1 MDEYTQLRSLLLHD
15 DQQRLAN
22 LEQQLGNSEA
32 LSQSIA
38 AVLPT
43 ALQHADTA
51 PLQAALH
58 QPVENCVKA
67 AMQKNPQS
75 FVRPLLPAMVA
86 PVRTV
91 VAEALRSIRE
101 YLNLQQQQLTGL
113 DEKSAAL
120 THQLTEL
127 NDRLLPLEETLIRF
141 GELEQRLNDTEH
153 RTRDLADIL
162 PNAIRQVTQQAN
174 MQLPTQQIKVEE
186 LADSL
191 KIPVEQCLKQ
201 SVNDDAQT
209 LADALFPVMGPAI
222 RKSINESMKAMVEKI
237 NVAVEQSISPQAV
250 AWRIE
255 SIRHGVPYSQIVM
268 KNTLVYRVEQVFL
281 IHRQTGLLVQHV
293 SREESEVSDSD
304 AVSAMLTAIQDFI
317 RDSFSSNKN
326 DELERA
332 EVGEYTVW
340 LERSPFAVLACVVRG
355 IAPYEYKTTMRI
367 TLEAVH
373 ARYGFLLENF
383 EGDSAPLEPCR
394 PLLQQALQVEIKKK
408 DKTEQPQNRYFSK
421 TFIAILVLLG
431 CGLAGWYYWRWQQ
444 AQQFNAYLDMLHHS
458 AGITVL
464 ESKIEGDH
472 ILLRGLRD
480 PLAPDPVQLAQQ
492 YNLSAEQVSSQ
503 WAFYQDLSPEFVL
516 KRLTAALNPPANVKF
531 NLNNGILQAVGHADR
546 VWIEQLRH
554 TVLLMAGLTKLDDS
568 QLLDNN
574 AYLEKTRTQFEAFLL
589 TLKATQG
596 IVVVSSEVKNGHRE
610 ITGLRDPIAEDP
622 AKWLPDFQ
630 LEDIAMN
637 WTPYQDL
644 TPSFV
649 EKRARLRLAVP
660 DSVQLSVKEGRM
672 TVQGYAPKA
681 WIEHVQTAWQGIAG
695 VEQADF
701 SQLLERDA
709 YLMAYAQ
716 RELLP
721 PKSLKLEVNEGVL
734 NFDGWVEDA
743 AFAKMQQQVKR
754 LEGFESIK
762 SQNLLSREKFRQ
774 LTTQRLEKIM
784 VYFNQDA
791 GFSEYQENNLRGI
804 LDLWQQLLQ
813 VTHTPPRLQLI
824 GHTDGIGTQEQ
835 NRRLSIQR
843 AEAVYRWLINQG
855 IAEGQLEPAYSG
867 NIPFGETS
875 ANLKERRVSFKVLF

>member
-1 MDEYTQLRSLLLHD
+1 
-15 DQQRLAN
+15 
-22 LEQQLGNSEA
+22 
-32 LSQSIA
+32 
-38 AVLPT
+38 
-43 ALQHADTA
+43 
-51 PLQAALH
+51 
-58 QPVENCVKA
+58 
-67 AMQKNPQS
+67 MQKNPQS

-120 THQLTEL
+120 TQQLTEL
-127 NDRLLPLEETLIRF
+127 NHRLLPLEETLIRF
-141 GELEQRLNDTEH
+141 SELEQRLNDTEH

-162 PNAIRQVTQQAN
+162 PNAIRQVTQQTN
-174 MQLPTQQIKVEE
+174 MQLSTQQMKAEA

-201 SVNDDAQT
+201 SVSEDAQT

-250 AWRIE
+250 VWRIE

-293 SREESEVSDSD
+293 SREESEVTDSD

-394 PLLQQALQVEIKKK
+394 SLLQQALQVEIKKK
-408 DKTEQPQNRYFSK
+408 DKEHNNLSRYFSR
-421 TFIAILVLLG
+421 TFIVVLVLLG
-431 CGLAGWYYWRWQQ
+431 CGLAAWNYWRWQQ
-444 AQQFNAYLDMLHHS
+444 AQQFNSYLAMLHHS
-458 AGITVL
+458 TGITIL

-472 ILLRGLRD
+472 IVLRGLRD

-531 NLNNGILQAVGHADR
+531 NLNNGILKATGHADR
-546 VWIEQLRH
+546 IWIDQLKR

-574 AYLEKTRTQFEAFLL
+574 AYLEKTREQFEVFLL

-596 IVVVSSEVKNGHRE
+596 IVVVSSEVINGHRE

-622 AKWLPDFQ
+622 AKWLPNFQ

-660 DSVQLSVKEGRM
+660 ETVQLTVKEGRM
-672 TVQGYAPKA
+672 TVQGFAPKA

-695 VEQADF
+695 IEQADF
-701 SQLLERDA
+701 SQLLERDT
-709 YLMAYAQ
+709 YLLAYAQ
-716 RELLP
+716 RELSP
-721 PKSLKLEVNEGVL
+721 PKSLKLEVKEGIL

-743 AFAKMQQQVKR
+743 AFAKMQQAVKR
-754 LEGFESIK
+754 LQGFESIK
-762 SQNLLSREKFRQ
+762 SQNLLSRDKFRQ
-774 LTTQRLEKIM
+774 LTVQRLEKVM

-791 GFSEYQENNLRGI
+791 GFNEHQENNLRGV
-804 LDLWQQLLQ
+804 LDLWQGLL
-813 VTHTPPRLQLI
+813 TLTPTPPHLQLI

-843 AEAVYRWLINQG
+843 AEAVYRWLVNQG
-855 IAEGQLEPAYSG
+855 VAEVQLELAYPS
-867 NIPFGETS
+867 NIPFGETT
-875 ANLKERRVSFKVLF
+875 ANFKERRVSFKVLF

>member
-43 ALQHADTA
+43 ALQNADTA
-51 PLQAALH
+51 PLQSALQ
-58 QPVENCVKA
+58 QPVETCVKA

-113 DEKSAAL
+113 DDKSAEL
-120 THQLTEL
+120 TQQLTEL
-127 NDRLLPLEETLIRF
+127 NNRLLPLEETLIRF
-141 GELEQRLNDTEH
+141 SELEQRLNDTEH

-174 MQLPTQQIKVEE
+174 MQLSTQNIKVEE

-293 SREESEVSDSD
+293 SREESEVTDSD

-394 PLLQQALQVEIKKK
+394 SLLQQALQVEIKKK
-408 DKTEQPQNRYFSK
+408 DKDEQQKSRYFSK
-421 TFIAILVLLG
+421 PFIAVLVILGGSFLG
-431 CGLAGWYYWRWQQ
+431 WNYWRWQQ
-444 AQQFNAYLDMLHHS
+444 AQQFNAYLEMLRHS
-458 AGITVL
+458 TGITIL

-480 PLAPDPVQLAQQ
+480 PLAPDPVQMALQ

-516 KRLTAALNPPANVKF
+516 KRLTAALNPPANIKF
-531 NLNNGILQAVGHADR
+531 NLNNGILQAVGHADKS
-546 VWIEQLRH
+546 WIDQLKR

-574 AYLEKTRTQFEAFLL
+574 AYLEKTREQFEIFLL

-649 EKRARLRLAVP
+649 EKRARLRLVVP
-660 DSVQLSVKEGRM
+660 ETVQLTVKEGRM
-672 TVQGYAPKA
+672 TVQGFAPKA

-721 PKSLKLEVNEGVL
+721 PSSLKLEVNEGIL

-743 AFAKMQQQVKR
+743 AFAKMQQEVKR

-774 LTTQRLEKIM
+774 LTVQRLEKIM

-791 GFSEYQENNLRGI
+791 GFGEYQENNLRGI
-804 LDLWQQLLQ
+804 LDLWQRLLT
-813 VTHTPPRLQLI
+813 VTRTPPRLQII

-843 AEAVYRWLINQG
+843 ADAVYRWLVNQG
-855 IAEGQLEPAYSG
+855 IADAQLEPAYPS
-867 NIPFGETS
+867 NIPFGETT
-875 ANLKERRVSFKVLF
+875 ANFKERRVSFKVLF

>member
-22 LEQQLGNSEA
+22 LEQQLGNSKA

-43 ALQHADTA
+43 ALQNADTV
-51 PLQAALH
+51 PLQSALQ
-58 QPVENCVKA
+58 QPVETCIKE

-120 THQLTEL
+120 TQQLTEL

-141 GELEQRLNDTEH
+141 AELEQRLNDTEH

-174 MQLPTQQIKVEE
+174 VQLSSQPMKAEE

-191 KIPVEQCLKQ
+191 KIPVEQCLRQ

-237 NVAVEQSISPQAV
+237 NVAVEQSISPQSV

-281 IHRQTGLLVQHV
+281 IHRQTGLLMQHV
-293 SREESEVSDSD
+293 SREESEVTDSD

-317 RDSFSSNKN
+317 RDSFSSNKS

-355 IAPYEYKTTMRI
+355 IAPYEYKTTMRV

-383 EGDSAPLEPCR
+383 EGDSTPLEPCR

-408 DKTEQPQNRYFSK
+408 DQEGKPQNRYFSK
-421 TFIAILVLLG
+421 SFIVVLVLV
-431 CGLAGWYYWRWQQ
+431 AGGFAAWNYWRWQQ
-444 AQQFNAYLDMLHHS
+444 AQQFNAYLETLRHS
-458 AGITVL
+458 TGITIL

-480 PLAPDPVQLAQQ
+480 PLAPDPVQMAAQ
-492 YNLSAEQVSSQ
+492 YNLNAEQVSSQ

-531 NLNNGILQAVGHADR
+531 NLTNGILQATGHADKN
-546 VWIEQLRH
+546 WIDQLKH

-574 AYLEKTRTQFEAFLL
+574 AYLEKTREQFEVFLL

-596 IVVVSSEVKNGHRE
+596 IVVVSSEVKNGHRQ

-660 DSVQLSVKEGRM
+660 ETVQLSVKEGRM
-672 TVQGYAPKA
+672 SVQGYAPKA

-709 YLMAYAQ
+709 YLLAYAQ

-721 PKSLKLEVNEGVL
+721 PKSLKLEVKEGIL

-743 AFAKMQQQVKR
+743 GFAKMQQQVKA

-762 SQNLLSREKFRQ
+762 LQNLLSREKFRQ
-774 LTTQRLEKIM
+774 LTVQRLEKIM

-791 GFSEYQENNLRGI
+791 GFGDHQENNLRGV
-804 LDLWQQLLQ
+804 LDLWQRLLT
-813 VTHTPPRLQLI
+813 VTPTPPRLQLI

-843 AEAVYRWLINQG
+843 AEAVYRWLVNQG
-855 IAEGQLEPAYSG
+855 LAEAKLEPAYPSH
-867 NIPFGETS
+867 IPFGETVV
-875 ANLKERRVSFKVLF
+875 NFKERRVSFKVLF